1 MQDGILLG
9 IVTWIIVGAVMNAI
23 TKDVMQSF
31 APATVVALA
40 VFGWSYYQQN
50 KGEAGKARREAKAA
64 GPAPIV
70 TAMTMPEAFGA
81 VRNIL
86 TQSHFGQNWWQL
98 RNVDPEA
105 GQIQSVMTWKEYFG
119 DHVGEQNR
127 QVVLTITFMP
137 GEGNTQLKLDWDVQ
151 SPLNRAQANQVI
163 EKTTA
168 EIKAALC

>member
-1 MQDGILLG
+1 MQNGVLLG
-9 IVTWIIVGAVMNAI
+9 IIAWVLVGSVVNSF
-23 TKDVMQSF
+23 TKDVVQSF

-40 VFGWSYYQQN
+40 VFGWCFYQE
-50 KGEAGKARREAKAA
+50 KKATAGQPKAA

-70 TAMTMPEAFGA
+70 TTMSMPEAFGT

-105 GQIQSVMTWKEYFG
+105 GQIQAVMTWKEYFG
-119 DHVGEQNR
+119 DHVGELGR
-127 QVVLTITFMP
+127 QVVLTLTFMP
-137 GEGNTQLKLDWDVQ
+137 AEGNTELRLEWDVQ
-151 SPLNRAQANQVI
+151 SPLNRSQANQVI

-168 EIKAALC
+168 EIAAALS